1 MILHSLESINSIY
14 LWHILLIIKKHGCRN
29 LASQS
34 TIYQAIYF
42 NNSWIELSESNNT
55 RLKKTI
61 ITAIIA

>member
-14 LWHILLIIKKHGCRN
+14 LWHILLIIKKHDCRN

-42 NNSWIELSESNNT
+42 NISWIELSESNNT